1 MINLKECSFSNI
13 LVFGNVTQTFNF
25 RSGVFK
31 ITGQNRD
38 KGGSNGAGKTSIL
51 NIICF
56 GLFGK
61 PFEDDIQDVQNY
73 TNNTKKTPATVTILF
88 DKDGVDFKITRTK
101 AGSSNSV
108 SFFKKEGGD
117 WVDITLGKGVQ
128 ATNALITEII
138 GFDFDL
144 FCLSHI
150 FSGNVTP
157 FLKRSATDQRKIIE
171 SLFDASELSE
181 YAELAKERKNKI
193 ESEIKVEEALK
204 ASAENMALK
213 TKGKI
218 VEATRQFEIW
228 ESTKRQKIQ
237 DLERIQSAK
246 YDFDEEIKKFNDIQ
260 ELTSI
265 LKSEVSAPMNAISDQ
280 ITSKTLEMESIAS
293 QISHLQSGNCP
304 FCKQAFV
311 SPDTER
317 KLQND
322 LIIVTGERDNLKNNY
337 AGLKELYHELS
348 SQLDELRRSLIFK
361 SINELAQIK
370 SQIENANTVKLSILE
385 SVNPHISTLESLRQI
400 ESEHLEFDSSNLD
413 RLKSDLEHVKLL
425 IQLLT
430 NRDSI
435 VRTSIISSQTAL
447 LNSRIQ
453 HYSKML
459 DLPQV
464 LHFDSNMKCSV
475 MEFGRA
481 TSYGNLSAGEKRR
494 ANLALSYAFRD
505 LVISKHGGINILLI
519 DEIDG
524 GSLDQ
529 QACNSIVKSLY
540 DVCNNSMILVISHN
554 EIVASKINNEILVV
568 KECGFSS
575 IE

>member
-1 MINLKECSFSNI
+1 MDYKNL
-13 LVFGNVTQTFNF
+13 
-25 RSGVFK
+25 
-31 ITGQNRD
+31 
-38 KGGSNGAGKTSIL
+38 
-51 NIICF
+51 
-56 GLFGK
+56 
-61 PFEDDIQDVQNY
+61 Y
-73 TNNTKKTPATVTILF
+73 
-88 DKDGVDFKITRTK
+88 
-101 AGSSNSV
+101 
-108 SFFKKEGGD
+108 
-117 WVDITLGKGVQ
+117 
-128 ATNALITEII
+128 
-138 GFDFDL
+138 
-144 FCLSHI
+144 
-150 FSGNVTP
+150 
-157 FLKRSATDQRKIIE
+157 
-171 SLFDASELSE
+171 
-181 YAELAKERKNKI
+181 
-193 ESEIKVEEALK
+193 
-204 ASAENMALK
+204 
-213 TKGKI
+213 
-218 VEATRQFEIW
+218 
-228 ESTKRQKIQ
+228 
-237 DLERIQSAK
+237 
-246 YDFDEEIKKFNDIQ
+246 EEIKKFNDIQ

-280 ITSKTLEMESIAS
+280 ITSKTVKMESIAS
-293 QISHLQSGNCP
+293 QISHLKSGNCP

-311 SPDTER
+311 SPDAER
-317 KLQND
+317 KLQDD
-322 LIIVTGERDNLKNNY
+322 LDIVTEERDNLKNNH
-337 AGLKELYHELS
+337 AELKELYNELS
-348 SQLDELRRSLIFK
+348 SQLDEVRRSLIFK
-361 SINELAQIK
+361 SINELTQIK

-453 HYSKML
+453 YYSKML

-475 MEFGRA
+475 MEFGRS

-554 EIVASKINNEILVV
+554 ELVASKINNEILVI